1 MESNLSGVI
10 KHWQHQEETGSD
22 RKSLVVDDSG
32 HRHIVQGKVMTSVV
46 HIQIFYCYCNQMV
59 TVLKEY

>member
-22 RKSLVVDDSG
+22 WNSLVVDDSG

-46 HIQIFYCYCNQMV
+46 RIKRVYCYWNQMV